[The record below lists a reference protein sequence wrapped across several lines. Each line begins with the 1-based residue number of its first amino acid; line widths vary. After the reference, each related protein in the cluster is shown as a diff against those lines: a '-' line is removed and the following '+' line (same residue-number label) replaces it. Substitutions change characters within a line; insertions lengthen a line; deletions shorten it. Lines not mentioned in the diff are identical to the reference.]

1 MTRYMDPVPQ
11 SGRFARGLPILTAWG
26 LVSWLAGCSVIV
38 DANRPQCSTDA
49 DCTNRGAEF
58 AGSVCSAGVC
68 QGSQAAAGSSGASGD
83 DPSNPLSPQN
93 PRWACAA
100 EPPPTSAGYKLTMH
114 FTDAINSM
122 KVLPDISAQLCRK
135 LDAECESPVGAM
147 SISDETGMVSLQVEK
162 GFDGFVQL
170 TGAKIAPSMYFLTP
184 PVSGDLDLPMVP
196 LASPFAASSIVTQA
210 GGNAWAKDTAGIVLL
225 TAFDCAGAAA
235 AGINFSIGG
244 TPDPK
249 TFIFYLVNALPT
261 TAATVTDDT
270 GYGGLVNVPAG
281 VTTVSAL
288 LGGPSGHKISKIS
301 VLVRAGYVSYSR
313 VTPNS
318 L

>member
-11 SGRFARGLPILTAWG
+11 SGRFVRGLPILAACAF
-26 LVSWLAGCSVIV
+26 VSWLAGCSVIV

-49 DCTNRGAEF
+49 DCTSRGPDF

-68 QGSQAAAGSSGASGD
+68 QAGLGAGGGAGAGAD
-83 DPSNPLSPQN
+83 DPSDPLSPRN
-93 PRWACAA
+93 PRWACSAD
-100 EPPPTSAGYKLTMH
+100 PPPTSAGYKLTMH
-114 FTDAINSM
+114 FTDAIDST
-122 KVLPDISAQLCRK
+122 KVLPGIEAKLCRK

-147 SISDETGMVSLQVEK
+147 ATSDDTGMVTLQVDK

-184 PVSGDLDLPMVP
+184 PASGDLDLPMVP

-210 GGNAWAKDTAGIVLL
+210 GGNAWAKDTSGIVLL
-225 TAFDCAGAAA
+225 TAFDCVGTAA

-249 TFIFYLVNALPT
+249 TFIFYLVNSLPT
-261 TAATVTDDT
+261 TAASITDDT

-288 LGGPSGHKISKIS
+288 LGGPSGHKVSKIS

>member
-26 LVSWLAGCSVIV
+26 LISWLAGCSVIV

-58 AGSVCSAGVC
+58 AGSVCTAGVC
-68 QGSQAAAGSSGASGD
+68 QGTSAAGGAGGAAS
-83 DPSNPLSPQN
+83 DPSDPLSPQN

-100 EPPPTSAGYKLTMH
+100 EPPATSSGYKLTMH
-114 FTDAINSM
+114 LTDAINSA
-122 KVLPDISAQLCRK
+122 KVLPDVTALLCRK
-135 LDAECESPVGAM
+135 LDVDCENPVGAM
-147 SISDETGMVSLQVEK
+147 ATSDETGLITMQVEK

-170 TGAKIAPSMYFLTP
+170 KSPKIAPSMYFLTP
-184 PVSGDLDLPMVP
+184 PASGDLELPMVP
-196 LASPFAASSIVTQA
+196 LASPLAAGSIVLQA
-210 GGNAWAKDTAGIVLL
+210 GGNTWAKDTSGIVLL
-225 TAFDCAGAAA
+225 TAFDCTGKAAG
-235 AGINFSIGG
+235 GINFSIGG
-244 TPDPK
+244 APDPK
-249 TFIFYLVNALPT
+249 TFIFYLVDSLPT
-261 TAATVTDDT
+261 TNVSLTDDT
-270 GYGGLVNVPAG
+270 GYGGLVNVPEG

-301 VLVRAGYVSYSR
+301 ILVRAGYVSYSS